1 MAHGVWW
8 EPHVDPAS
16 MQLDCIRAGGKWLN
30 KSTGEMAGEGNYYHY
45 RKFQEIVWPERIW
58 EKGPFKNYWAEK
70 ILEGW
75 LEYKYFGLMGCAAC
89 VRGSTEILNPI
100 TGESAPIADLCSS
113 NTKPVVMTAFG
124 PEEASVPF
132 IKGTADLYEVTTASG
147 HKFTSTLNHL
157 VLLPTGVF
165 SRVSDLQCG
174 QQLLVAE
181 PFPPLST
188 SGHGRSI
195 HLSDASRCSN
205 TGPDSQCDC
214 RPCFC
219 FDDEQPHALLEAF
232 PGSSTSPDDVLEHRF
247 GIADAHWGVLGNK
260 QECIRSYQ
268 SPFHPSIDGSC
279 SLKKIPETFYP
290 PHTFS
295 KMAEHGARPLRP
307 SDISLLLNNLR
318 RSFSK
323 PSPDFSHMQNH
334 IFSCDG
340 LWAARDVVESIKYV
354 ATEQFYDIAVPN
366 AHHYYADGFIHH
378 NSGKSDSLGAICLTD
393 WYPFSD
399 CTTTIVSSTELAMLQ
414 RRIWGFIEKYHRL
427 AKKRCE
433 WLPGHLVQSKL
444 SILQNSKD
452 EDDDYE
458 GRSHINAIF
467 GVPCKRGNTYTG
479 LGSFVGLHNKRV
491 RLIADEAMLM
501 PKTFLDSTS
510 NLSKCP
516 DFKLVAPGNPNET
529 TNAHG
534 MICEPAEELGGWEGG
549 IDQSPGT
556 KFWKTRYPNGGCLQL
571 PGGDSPNLK
580 APQSEEAPFPFI
592 CTREHIAEEAAIWGS
607 GDWHFDMF
615 INAKMPRG
623 QGSNRIITRQ
633 ECEKHGATLEPFW
646 RDSNIT
652 KIASLDAA
660 YRSSGGDRCVFTE
673 INFGRESESTPG
685 LMAQGALAFQNSN
698 APQGRQIMALVDQV
712 VIPIDG
718 GTTADT
724 PEAQIRK
731 FCQSQCAARGIP
743 PENFFLDSGMRT
755 SLVQEMSRNWS
766 VDIQSIDCGAA
777 PTDQR
782 VSAEIDIPCH
792 DYYKKLITQIWFSVR
807 LIIIARQFRNLSK
820 DAMWELCAREWK
832 TTSGNKIEA
841 ESKLE
846 MKEKTGKSPD
856 LGDGLCLAAFGATK
870 RGFQISTLRAQ
881 KPQAGNR
888 GPDWRDKLREKSR
901 KIWSSGQLE
910 YSEA

>member
-1 MAHGVWW
+1 MQGVLSAK
-8 EPHVDPAS
+8 ENLPC
-16 MQLDCIRAGGKWLN
+16 L
-30 KSTGEMAGEGNYYHY
+30 
-45 RKFQEIVWPERIW
+45 RKGISSQEKAPTA
-58 EKGPFKNYWAEK
+58 YAEK
-70 ILEGW
+70 LQ
-75 LEYKYFGLMGCAAC
+75 
-89 VRGSTEILNPI
+89 
-100 TGESAPIADLCSS
+100 
-113 NTKPVVMTAFG
+113 
-124 PEEASVPF
+124 
-132 IKGTADLYEVTTASG
+132 
-147 HKFTSTLNHL
+147 L
-157 VLLPTGVF
+157 VL
-165 SRVSDLQCG
+165 QH
-174 QQLLVAE
+174 E
-181 PFPPLST
+181 
-188 SGHGRSI
+188 I
-195 HLSDASRCSN
+195 DASRSKNSRLSEQKAFHSASEIFEKESRIFGDDRKDGHWPKTFHGISQKDFREANIAWASSKGEGRERDWTNECRKNTYEGISGWSLELWNQNGEVEWERISSGLQVGLCISGNKTFNRGGWRHAQQPVSKGHGCEEGQISGGAWVDHVEVQESSN
-205 TGPDSQCDC
+205 CGP
-214 RPCFC
+214 
-219 FDDEQPHALLEAF
+219 
-232 PGSSTSPDDVLEHRF
+232 
-247 GIADAHWGVLGNK
+247 LGNNEVGHTVYNL
-260 QECIRSYQ
+260 QVEG
-268 SPFHPSIDGSC
+268 HPSYS
-279 SLKKIPETFYP
+279 
-290 PHTFS
+290 
-295 KMAEHGARPLRP
+295 
-307 SDISLLLNNLR
+307 
-318 RSFSK
+318 
-323 PSPDFSHMQNH
+323 
-334 IFSCDG
+334 
-340 LWAARDVVESIKYV
+340 VE
-354 ATEQFYDIAVPN
+354 
-366 AHHYYADGFIHH
+366 GFLVH
-378 NSGKSDSLGAICLTD
+378 NC
-393 WYPFSD
+393 
-399 CTTTIVSSTELAMLQ
+399 
-414 RRIWGFIEKYHRL
+414 
-427 AKKRCE
+427 
-433 WLPGHLVQSKL
+433 
-444 SILQNSKD
+444 
-452 EDDDYE
+452 
-458 GRSHINAIF
+458 
-467 GVPCKRGNTYTG
+467 
-479 LGSFVGLHNKRV
+479 
-491 RLIADEAMLM
+491 MLM
-501 PKTFLDSTS
+501 PKTFLDSAS